1 MATSPSRDLSHAGVG
16 FHLLSAA
23 NGAFG
28 AGDVLRVQFKLFP
41 NASLLV
47 KKEAVFRQISNRRVN
62 ATFREPLKNEDD
74 FLLKLFFYTGTTGC
88 GSFQPPA
95 ASACLRPPPTF
106 RIVPGQLLRER
117 KGSWSR
123 AFGGAGR
130 GRLSGRVDARSCNPT
145 LRRFA
150 GVGYFAL
157 GDTTSTST
165 RRLSLWSKGALTPVV
180 GFSAPNPVA

>member
-28 AGDVLRVQFKLFP
+28 ARDVLRVQFKLFP

-74 FLLKLFFYTGTTGC
+74 FLLKLFFYT
-88 GSFQPPA
+88 
-95 ASACLRPPPTF
+95 
-106 RIVPGQLLRER
+106 
-117 KGSWSR
+117 
-123 AFGGAGR
+123 
-130 GRLSGRVDARSCNPT
+130 
-145 LRRFA
+145 
-150 GVGYFAL
+150 
-157 GDTTSTST
+157 
-165 RRLSLWSKGALTPVV
+165 
-180 GFSAPNPVA
+180 

>member
-47 KKEAVFRQISNRRVN
+47 KKEAVVRQISDRRAN

-74 FLLKLFFYTGTTGC
+74 FLLKFF
-88 GSFQPPA
+88 SIPKQLAAVVFSRRQPLL
-95 ASACLRPPPTF
+95 ASARH
-106 RIVPGQLLRER
+106 
-117 KGSWSR
+117 
-123 AFGGAGR
+123 
-130 GRLSGRVDARSCNPT
+130 
-145 LRRFA
+145 RRFGSCPA
-150 GVGYFAL
+150 NYY
-157 GDTTSTST
+157 
-165 RRLSLWSKGALTPVV
+165 
-180 GFSAPNPVA
+180 